1 MALLTRLLKLTWLT
15 RNGWTG
21 TGNRYDSS
29 LGALLVFLE
38 YWPTDM
44 GVLASES
51 IAEIPVSTIGSE
63 AAITDHNFALY
74 FGAL

>member
-1 MALLTRLLKLTWLT
+1 MSLITRLLNLTWLT

-21 TGNRYDSS
+21 GYRYDSS